1 MRSHL
6 LTVAFALFSFALFA
20 FAQDVAV
27 DQPGD
32 SRAWKE
38 VRRLEFPPGATFA
51 STFFSLGGIVIC
63 PLEQDKLGVFLAYAV
78 ETVPEAEDFRV
89 AFIDKDG
96 KRHAAASQGY
106 GAGGPDGKGIR
117 AHLFVTPK
125 SCPRA
130 HVRKIIFDQFKTVS
144 AEELPDLQE
153 RERDLQKW
161 EDDLQE
167 REEQRFAEYVKD
179 SPLGIPI
186 VGKPYPFKLTGLN
199 GNEVSTDKWKGKV
212 IVMDFWAT
220 WCKPCVAEMPKLK
233 KLYEE
238 YHDRGLEVVGI
249 SSDFKRAPLTE
260 YVKDNDIRWPQV
272 YVKDLGE
279 KRQTA
284 LQKATGVMGIPR
296 YFVID
301 RDGKLHTDSGRGR
314 LEEIIPKL
322 LAK

>member
-1 MRSHL
+1 MKNHL
-6 LTVAFALFSFALFA
+6 LTVALALFGFALLA
-20 FAQDVAV
+20 FTQDAAV
-27 DQPGD
+27 DQTGD

-38 VRRLEFPPGATFA
+38 VRRLEFSPTATFTGT
-51 STFFSLGGIVIC
+51 SFSLGGLVIC

-78 ETVPEAEDFRV
+78 ETVPESENLRV

-96 KRHAAASQGY
+96 KRHAAFFKGY
-106 GAGGPDGKGIR
+106 GCGGPDGKGIR
-117 AHLFVTPK
+117 AHLFVTPN

-130 HVRKIIFDQFKTVS
+130 HVRKIIFDHFKTVS
-144 AEELPDLQE
+144 AEELPDLQN

-167 REEQRFAEYVKD
+167 REEQRLAEYVKD

-186 VGKPYPFKLTGLN
+186 VGEPYPFKLTGLN
-199 GNEVSTDKWKGKV
+199 GNEISTDKWKGKV

-220 WCKPCVAEMPKLK
+220 WCGPCVAEMPKLK
-233 KLYEE
+233 ELYEK

-249 SSDFKRAPLTE
+249 SSDFKRALLTE
-260 YVKDNDIRWPQV
+260 YVKDKDIRWPQV

-279 KRQTA
+279 NRQTA

-301 RDGKLHTDSGRGR
+301 RDGKLYTDHGRGH

>member
-1 MRSHL
+1 MRYHL
-6 LTVAFALFSFALFA
+6 LTVALALLA
-20 FAQDVAV
+20 FTQDAAI
-27 DQPGD
+27 DQMGD

-38 VRRLEFPPGATFA
+38 VRRLEIPSNLTF
-51 STFFSLGGIVIC
+51 SGTSFSLGGIVIC

-78 ETVPEAEDFRV
+78 ETLPEPEDLRV

-96 KRHAAASQGY
+96 KRHAAFSNGY
-106 GAGGPDGKGIR
+106 GSSGSDVKGIR

-130 HVRKIIFDQFKTVS
+130 HVRKIILDQFKIVS
-144 AEELPDLQE
+144 AEELPVLQE
-153 RERDLQKW
+153 REQDLQKW
-161 EDDLQE
+161 EDYLQE
-167 REEQRFAEYVKD
+167 REEQRLAEYLKD

-186 VGKPYPFKLTGLN
+186 VGKPYPFKLTELN

-212 IVMDFWAT
+212 ILMDFWAT
-220 WCKPCVAEMPKLK
+220 WCGPCVAEMPKLK
-233 KLYEE
+233 KLYEK

-260 YVKDNDIRWPQV
+260 YVKVNDIRWPQV
-272 YVKDLGE
+272 YLKDLGE
-279 KRQTA
+279 NRQTA
-284 LQKATGVMGIPR
+284 VLKTTGVTAIPR

-301 RDGKLHTDSGRGR
+301 RDGKLHTDRGRDR

>member
-6 LTVAFALFSFALFA
+6 PTVAFALFAFALLA
-20 FAQDVAV
+20 FAQDAAV
-27 DQPGD
+27 DQTDD

-38 VRRLEFPPGATFA
+38 IRRLEIPPDLTF
-51 STFFSLGGIVIC
+51 SGTSFSFGGIVIC
-63 PLEQDKLGVFLAYAV
+63 PLKQDRLGVFLAYAV
-78 ETVPEAEDFRV
+78 ETVPEPEDLRV
-89 AFIDKDG
+89 AFVDKDG
-96 KRHAAASQGY
+96 KRHAAFSHGY
-106 GAGGPDGKGIR
+106 GASGPDDKGIR

-167 REEQRFAEYVKD
+167 REEQRLAEYVKV

-186 VGKPYPFKLTGLN
+186 VGEPYPFKLTRLN
-199 GNEVSTDKWKGKV
+199 GNEISTDKWKGKV

-220 WCKPCVAEMPKLK
+220 WCGPCVAEMPKLK

-249 SSDFKRAPLTE
+249 NSDFERAPLTE
-260 YVKDNDIRWPQV
+260 YLKVNDVRWPQV

-279 KRQTA
+279 ERQTA
-284 LQKATGVMGIPR
+284 LQKTTGVMGIPR

-301 RDGKLHTDSGRGR
+301 RDGKLHTDHGRGR
-314 LEEIIPKL
+314 LEEIIPRL

>member
-1 MRSHL
+1 MMSQL
-6 LTVAFALFSFALFA
+6 IPVAVALFA
-20 FAQDVAV
+20 FAQDPVT
-27 DQPGD
+27 DQTDD

-38 VRRLEFPPGATFA
+38 VQRLEFAPTTTFS
-51 STFFSLGGIVIC
+51 STSCSVGGIVIC
-63 PLEQDKLGVFLAYAV
+63 PLAQDKLGVFLAYAV
-78 ETVPEAEDFRV
+78 ETVPESENLRV

-96 KRHAAASQGY
+96 KRHVAFSHGY
-106 GAGGPDGKGIR
+106 GAGGPDGKHIR
-117 AHLFVTPK
+117 AHLFVTPE

-130 HVRKIIFDQFKTVS
+130 HVRKVIFDQFKTVS
-144 AEELPDLQE
+144 AEELLDLQE

-167 REEQRFAEYVKD
+167 REEQRLVEYAKV

-220 WCKPCVAEMPKLK
+220 WCGPCVAEMPKLK

-238 YHDRGLEVVGI
+238 YHDRGLEVVGL

-272 YVKDLGE
+272 YLSDLGE
-279 KRQTA
+279 NLQMA
-284 LQKATGVMGIPR
+284 LQKTAGITSIPR

-301 RDGKLHTDSGRGR
+301 RDGKLHTDHGRGR
-314 LEEIIPKL
+314 LAEIIPDL